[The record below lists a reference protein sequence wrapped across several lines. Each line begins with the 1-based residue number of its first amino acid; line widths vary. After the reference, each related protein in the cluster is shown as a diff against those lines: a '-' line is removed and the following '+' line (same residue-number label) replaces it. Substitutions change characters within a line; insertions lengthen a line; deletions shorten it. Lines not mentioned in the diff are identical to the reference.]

1 MDLVGQGVK
10 FVFELYIRQKFG
22 MNIKFPEMD
31 NCIMIYFKLSF
42 FLGVKGHDVCN
53 FHAIKKFIQS
63 NKSKCW
69 LLNVGSWVHG
79 YLFKLSIC
87 MSFSTKRSL
96 GGKT

>member
-1 MDLVGQGVK
+1 MKIFVERFFLNLTDLVGQGVK

-63 NKSKCW
+63 NKSKC
-69 LLNVGSWVHG
+69 
-79 YLFKLSIC
+79 
-87 MSFSTKRSL
+87 
-96 GGKT
+96 

>member
-1 MDLVGQGVK
+1 
-10 FVFELYIRQKFG
+10 

-63 NKSKCW
+63 NKSKC
-69 LLNVGSWVHG
+69 
-79 YLFKLSIC
+79 
-87 MSFSTKRSL
+87 
-96 GGKT
+96 